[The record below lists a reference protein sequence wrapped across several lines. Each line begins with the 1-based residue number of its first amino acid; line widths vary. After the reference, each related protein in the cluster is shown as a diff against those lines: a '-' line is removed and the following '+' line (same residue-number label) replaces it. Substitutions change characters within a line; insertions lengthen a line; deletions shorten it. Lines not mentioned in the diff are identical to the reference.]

1 MIEMTYIKIPIGTV
15 AHRILY
21 FMVKYNKHASSPIR
35 KMSSSNN
42 INILGL
48 SIIAFNKKSS
58 RNKKDNPYTAIL
70 RIVKFIILNKFV

>member
-35 KMSSSNN
+35 KIDSSNN

-48 SIIAFNKKSS
+48 SIIAFNKKLS
-58 RNKKDNPYTAIL
+58 KTQKTIHTQQYL
-70 RIVKFIILNKFV
+70 E